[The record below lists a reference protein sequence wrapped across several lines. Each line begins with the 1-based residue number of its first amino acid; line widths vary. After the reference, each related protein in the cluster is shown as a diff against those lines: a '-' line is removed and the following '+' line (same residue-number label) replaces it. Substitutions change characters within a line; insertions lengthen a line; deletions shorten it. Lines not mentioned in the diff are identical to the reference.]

1 MAYELSWMFSKHF
14 PKDSDFS
21 NAHFMNDKNPKANVT
36 FVSTFSTNGAV
47 HVLTSIR
54 NNDKKYHESP
64 WTKGNAN
71 SLTEA
76 HHKLLQEQVFGATA
90 KWACET
96 PLNMRVPSSSP
107 GYSASDPAPEWW
119 APRETSS
126 DGTSGFCHLGGRL
139 KWSAN
144 SWVWPAPV

>member
-1 MAYELSWMFSKHF
+1 MFSKHF

-47 HVLTSIR
+47 HVLTSIC

-71 SLTEA
+71 
-76 HHKLLQEQVFGATA
+76 
-90 KWACET
+90 
-96 PLNMRVPSSSP
+96 
-107 GYSASDPAPEWW
+107 
-119 APRETSS
+119 
-126 DGTSGFCHLGGRL
+126 
-139 KWSAN
+139 
-144 SWVWPAPV
+144 